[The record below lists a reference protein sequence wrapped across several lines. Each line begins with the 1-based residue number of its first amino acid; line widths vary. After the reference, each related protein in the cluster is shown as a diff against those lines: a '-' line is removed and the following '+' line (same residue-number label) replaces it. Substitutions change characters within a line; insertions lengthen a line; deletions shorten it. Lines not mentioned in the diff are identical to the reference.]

1 MKRKSWQ
8 SNDNV
13 IVVLITFRLK
23 ADPSLQLGDV
33 TTININQLQVCNNK
47 NIVVKECLFEILIVR
62 EEFSLML
69 YQQR

>member
-13 IVVLITFRLK
+13 VVVLVTFRLK

-47 NIVVKECLFEILIVR
+47 NIVVKEHL
-62 EEFSLML
+62 L
-69 YQQR
+69 YRNFNC